1 MALTRLA
8 GLAVPVSK
16 GGQTVRSVFSPYL
29 HFHRK
34 EAVSAGSAA
43 NKLFRRYAFA
53 VAALFVVGTIAP
65 SGALYED
72 ARAFQMDA
80 GIDNG
85 GYQFAMLT
93 DSDGYLT
100 KINPQTGVSDRST
113 MNDHLVHTVQQGETV
128 STIAESYGLKSST
141 VLWENGLSNANS
153 IRIGQKLLIP
163 PVDGI
168 THKVVKGEDVAK
180 IAKSYGVQSDVIVK
194 QNRLTASTVTVG
206 QDIFIPGG
214 KPLVTEDAVRAT
226 PSRAGT
232 SSRTVSSGGAILPR
246 SDSTPSAGKV
256 FIFPT
261 RGKLTQ
267 GFHAGHYA
275 YDIGDRSQPPVWAAG
290 DGKVIKAVSG
300 CAKVSYGCGGGYGNH
315 VIIDHG
321 NGLQTLYGHMEYINV
336 AVGDQ
341 VTQGTVLGK
350 MGRSGNVRGATG
362 IHLHWEVRKNGKKM
376 VPGDYY

>member
-1 MALTRLA
+1 MAFARLA
-8 GLAVPVSK
+8 GIS
-16 GGQTVRSVFSPYL
+16 GGRTIQSVFSPYL
-29 HFHRK
+29 NVRRN
-34 EAVSAGSAA
+34 EPVSSGSAA

-53 VAALFVVGTIAP
+53 VAALFVIGTIAP

-72 ARAFQMDA
+72 AYAYQMDA
-80 GIDNG
+80 GIDNS
-85 GYQFAMLT
+85 GYEFAMLT

-100 KINPQTGVSDRST
+100 KINPQTGVSDRSM
-113 MNDHLVHTVQQGETV
+113 MNDHLIHTVQQGETV

-141 VLWENGLSNANS
+141 VLWDNGLSNANS

-168 THKVVKGEDVAK
+168 SHKVVKGEDVAK
-180 IAKSYGVQSDVIVK
+180 IAKSYGVQSEVIVK
-194 QNRLTASTVTVG
+194 QNRLTASSVTVG
-206 QDIFIPGG
+206 QEIFIPGG
-214 KPLVTEDAVRAT
+214 KPLVTEDTIRTT

-232 SSRTVSSGGAILPR
+232 SSRTAAKGGAILSR
-246 SDSTPSAGKV
+246 SDSTPSPGKV

-261 RGKLTQ
+261 RGKITQ
-267 GFHAGHYA
+267 GYHSGHYA

-290 DGKVIKAVSG
+290 EGKVIKAVSG
-300 CAKVSYGCGGGYGNH
+300 CATVSHGCGGGYGNH

-321 NGLQTLYGHMEYINV
+321 NGLTTLYGHMEYIDV

-341 VTQGTVLGK
+341 VSQGTVLGK
-350 MGRSGNVRGATG
+350 MGRSGNVRGVTG
-362 IHLHWEVRKNGKKM
+362 IHLHWEVIQNGKKK